1 MFLKNGD
8 GRVPEI
14 LQNASG
20 SLGAIVKPL
29 AAQVRCLGERESE
42 DPAIGFRGAAN
53 GDDSSPTTQKRFKI
67 LIADDHEAVRRGL
80 RSAVVSAGWDLC
92 GEAVHGKDAVEK
104 VQQLNPDLIILDLSM
119 PVMNGL
125 DAAREI
131 RKQSP
136 KVKIVGFTMH
146 ESQQV
151 REQTSMIGFDALATK
166 SAPLGNLL
174 ATIRLV
180 LETT

>member
-1 MFLKNGD
+1 MPE
-8 GRVPEI
+8 VPQSTNRGPE
-14 LQNASG
+14 SM
-20 SLGAIVKPL
+20 AIPL
-29 AAQVRCLGERESE
+29 VALSCYQDQSESSNSSRSSVSE
-42 DPAIGFRGAAN
+42 AT
-53 GDDSSPTTQKRFKI
+53 GDDARLPTQKRFRI

-92 GEAVHGKDAVEK
+92 GEAVHGKDALEK
-104 VQQLNPDLIILDLSM
+104 VKELNPDLIILDLSM

-131 RKQSP
+131 RKQAP
-136 KVKIVGFTMH
+136 NVKIVGFTMH

-151 REQTSMIGFDALATK
+151 REQTSLIGFHALAAK

-174 ATIRLV
+174 ATVKSL
-180 LETT
+180 LETD

>member
-1 MFLKNGD
+1 VPGFLQ
-8 GRVPEI
+8 I
-14 LQNASG
+14 LSDFLTTTAMPIAALASYI
-20 SLGAIVKPL
+20 GASDRTVNSMSFQD
-29 AAQVRCLGERESE
+29 ASS
-42 DPAIGFRGAAN
+42 
-53 GDDSSPTTQKRFKI
+53 DDHSSAVARKRFKI

-80 RSAVVSAGWDLC
+80 RSAMVSAGWDLC
-92 GEAVHGKDAVEK
+92 GEAIHGKDAVEK
-104 VQQLNPDLIILDLSM
+104 VEQLKPDLVILDLSM

-131 RKQSP
+131 RKKAP
-136 KVKIVGFTMH
+136 NVKIVGFTMH

-151 REQTSMIGFDALATK
+151 REQTSMIGFHALAAK

-174 ATIRLV
+174 ATVKSV

>member
-1 MFLKNGD
+1 MLQIPQNAD
-8 GRVPEI
+8 GRPERI
-14 LQNASG
+14 ALPPIALSFAVDESKNANSSKSFG
-20 SLGAIVKPL
+20 S
-29 AAQVRCLGERESE
+29 AAQ
-42 DPAIGFRGAAN
+42 
-53 GDDSSPTTQKRFKI
+53 GDDSSPGAPKRFKI

-104 VQQLNPDLIILDLSM
+104 VKELNPDLIILDLSM

-131 RKQSP
+131 RKQAP
-136 KVKIVGFTMH
+136 NVKIVGFTMH

-151 REQTSMIGFDALATK
+151 REQTSMIGFHALAAK

-174 ATIRLV
+174 ATVKLV
-180 LETT
+180 LETA

>member
-1 MFLKNGD
+1 MLEIPQSTIG
-8 GRVPEI
+8 GPESI
-14 LQNASG
+14 
-20 SLGAIVKPL
+20 AIPPIALSCYQDQSESANSSTSSVS
-29 AAQVRCLGERESE
+29 AA
-42 DPAIGFRGAAN
+42 D
-53 GDDSSPTTQKRFKI
+53 GDDARLPTQKRFKI

-104 VQQLNPDLIILDLSM
+104 VKELNPDLIILDLSM

-136 KVKIVGFTMH
+136 NVKIVGFTMH

-151 REQTSMIGFDALATK
+151 REQTSLIGFHALAAK

-174 ATIRLV
+174 ATVKLV
-180 LETT
+180 LETA